1 MVIVSQMYVL
11 VIFKVYMGVSA
22 ERREVR
28 CGQRSRT
35 RRTDTRRGCEQVRLT
50 LRTLTHTQ
58 NFPLAMTDGTN
69 SQRLPS
75 GVELFPSRRDCSSA
89 GSVPR

>member
-1 MVIVSQMYVL
+1 MYLL
-11 VIFKVYMGVSA
+11 VIFKVSMGVSA

-28 CGQRSRT
+28 CGQQSRT
-35 RRTDTRRGCEQVRLT
+35 RRTEPDGGVNRVRLT
-50 LRTLTHTQ
+50 LQMLTHTQ

-75 GVELFPSRRDCSSA
+75 GVKLFPSRRDCSSA